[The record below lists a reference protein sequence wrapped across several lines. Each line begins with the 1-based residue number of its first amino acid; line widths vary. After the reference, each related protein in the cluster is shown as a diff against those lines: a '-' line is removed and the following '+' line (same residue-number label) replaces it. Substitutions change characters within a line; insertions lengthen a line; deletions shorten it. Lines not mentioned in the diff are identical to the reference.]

1 VSCAQNN
8 EFPLY
13 GECKIFIQSARQE
26 VFKIYFAQ
34 KRRRRLSSPFVFQ
47 LSAADTNDTFLFCE
61 PTLPGLLFSKTI
73 SASLFWIKV
82 SLVGTGKWRN

>member
-26 VFKIYFAQ
+26 VLKYISHRSGGGF
-34 KRRRRLSSPFVFQ
+34 RVLLSLQ